1 MKGINREDT
10 EMDLHQH
17 FVIAVVKDLE
27 VQNGTTFEYMCQP
40 LMELLTDSEVILKG
54 HNLYLKPVG
63 YSVDLIK
70 DAKTVGQCGTD
81 EKYFTNGKPL
91 SDIEGCIKNSPGSKH
106 IYLFGNKRATGGEY
120 QAVKREIEIKYSRLH
135 VELYDA
141 QRIGE
146 VLYHNIFRTTQIE
159 RILRF
164 LPEAKRYYLI
174 MPQTNNVP
182 LPSPNYV
189 NRPEENEVYNLLEE
203 KQIVQVY
210 GLSGIGKSQLV
221 MSIAGKHGENYDT
234 VLWFDGDKVD
244 VNDIASIY
252 ANRLGESINLKTVLG
267 QFRILLVVDN
277 LNEGVRAF
285 MANFLDNNKKGSR
298 CVVTSLQ
305 KNLDEEHSFKLSYVD
320 DGISKQ
326 ILYSGTKRPTEEQ
339 AGRLLKEISGYPL
352 LLELAKN
359 TVDNGDF
366 SWDELIEISNLTG
379 ISDEERNVAFAERI
393 VGRYRDGYS
402 ELFNTIIMLSSL
414 RISSDF
420 LKSIDVFKLKA
431 LVRFAILQ
439 SNEEFSYQI
448 HIVVL
453 NAIRKV
459 MDKDTDANGFRQL
472 LYQYLRE
479 HVQKRDA
486 GLYVFMKIHGD
497 ACLGLAEKLE
507 PSDTLRHYI
516 VLAVCYTMDTYQN
529 HDRFIGMIDA
539 LNTDFE
545 KHEIDLNLLIERMEI
560 VQNKLY
566 LVSGKDESVKKQT
579 ILKDVDNLN
588 CLSHISDNQK
598 ALVCHHIGKW
608 LLTVHEEKDGEEYLK
623 KAIDIVPS
631 SYSSRLQ
638 LARLYN
644 RQNKKDGVI
653 QMIGELLKE
662 ETLKDVPVSVLLSAY
677 GLLAPSKYAD
687 LCKQYLDKQ
696 LETFVS
702 TVYASLSQGYTHTY
716 LELAKL
722 SRHLAYNYPEEYNQL
737 CSRLPLPLDI
747 ANDMRLRENYGN
759 IIAAQYRYCDNE
771 SEYRDRIFHKAEMY
785 LLMTNRDNDF
795 KRKNLFDLYIAAG
808 KADEAL
814 AEAETYENQNDIY
827 LHQGLSKVYRIK
839 DNYTEALKQIDYSI
853 ANEGDAYIAHK
864 SAFRHDKGLCMR
876 GLGDEKWLE
885 VMAEAIEMQPNE
897 KVKEQWR
904 REMTS

>member
-1 MKGINREDT
+1 LSEYFILEMG
-10 EMDLHQH
+10 MDLHQY
-17 FVIAVVKDLE
+17 FVKAVVKDLE
-27 VQNGTTFEYMCQP
+27 VQNGTNFEYMCQP
-40 LMELLTDSEVILKG
+40 LMEILTDSEVILKG
-54 HNLYLKPVG
+54 HNLYMKPVG

-91 SDIEGCIKNSPGSKH
+91 SDIEGCVKNSPGCKF
-106 IYLFGNKRATGGEY
+106 IYLFVNKRATGGEY
-120 QAVKREIEIKYSRLH
+120 QLIQREIEIKYCRLH

-146 VLYHNIFRTTQIE
+146 VLYHNIFRTTLIE

-189 NRPEENEVYNLLEE
+189 NRPEEVEVYNLLEE

-221 MSIAGKHGENYDT
+221 MSIAGKHGGNYDT
-234 VLWFDGDKVD
+234 VLWFDGDKVNA
-244 VNDIASIY
+244 NDFASIY
-252 ANRLGESINLKTVLG
+252 TNRLGESINLKTVLG

-298 CVVTSLQ
+298 CIVTSLQ

-366 SWDELIEISNLTG
+366 GWDELIEISNLTG

-402 ELFNTIIMLSSL
+402 DLFNTIIMLGSL
-414 RISSDF
+414 RISSGF
-420 LKSIDVFKLKA
+420 LKSIDVFKLKD

-439 SNEEFSYQI
+439 SNEEFSCQI
-448 HIVVL
+448 HVVVL

-459 MDKDTDANGFRQL
+459 MDKDRDANGFRQL
-472 LYQYLRE
+472 LYQYLRV

-486 GLYVFMKIHGD
+486 ELYVFMKIHGD
-497 ACLGLAEKLE
+497 ACLDLTEELE
-507 PSDTLRHYI
+507 PSDELRHYI
-516 VLAVCYTMDTYQN
+516 VLAVCYTMDTYQD

-560 VQNKLY
+560 VQNKQY
-566 LVSGKDESVKKQT
+566 IVSGKDESVKKQT
-579 ILKDVDNLN
+579 ILKDIDHLN
-588 CLSHISDNQK
+588 SLSYISDNQK
-598 ALVCHHIGKW
+598 ALVYHHIGKW
-608 LLTVHEEKDGEEYLK
+608 LLTIHEEKDGEEYLK
-623 KAIDIVPS
+623 KAIAIVPC

-644 RQNKKDGVI
+644 RQNRKDGVI

-662 ETLKDVPVSVLLSAY
+662 ESLKDVPVSVLLSAY

-687 LCKQYLDKQ
+687 LCKQFLDKQ
-696 LETFVS
+696 LDTFVS

-747 ANDMRLRENYGN
+747 ANDMRLRENYGI
-759 IIAAQYRYCDNE
+759 IIAAQFRYCNNE
-771 SEYRDRIFHKAEMY
+771 SEYRDRIFHKAEKY
-785 LLMTNRDNDF
+785 LLMTDRDNDF

-814 AEAETYENQNDIY
+814 AEAKTYDNQNDIY
-827 LHQGLSKVYRIK
+827 LHQGLSKVFRIK
-839 DNYTEALKQIDYSI
+839 GNYTEALKHIDYAI
-853 ANEGDAYIAHK
+853 ANENDAYIAHK
-864 SAFRHDKGLCMR
+864 SAFRHDKGLCLK
-876 GLGDEKWLE
+876 GLGDEKWQE

-897 KVKEQWR
+897 KVKSLWIG
-904 REMTS
+904 EMNS

>member
-1 MKGINREDT
+1 
-10 EMDLHQH
+10 MDLHQH
-17 FVIAVVKDLE
+17 FVKAVVKDLE

-252 ANRLGESINLKTVLG
+252 VNRLGESINLKTVLG

-326 ILYSGTKRPTEEQ
+326 ILHSGTKRPTEEQ

-420 LKSIDVFKLKA
+420 LKSIDVFKLKD

-472 LYQYLRE
+472 LYPYLSE
-479 HVQKRDA
+479 HVQKRDS

-497 ACLGLAEKLE
+497 ACLDLTEKLE
-507 PSDTLRHYI
+507 PSDELRHYI
-516 VLAVCYTMDTYQN
+516 VLAVCYTMDTYQD

-539 LNTDFE
+539 LNIDFE

-560 VQNKLY
+560 VQNKQY
-566 LVSGKDESVKKQT
+566 IVSGKDESVKKQT
-579 ILKDVDNLN
+579 VLKDIDHLN
-588 CLSHISDNQK
+588 SLSYISDNQK
-598 ALVCHHIGKW
+598 ALVYHHIGKW
-608 LLTVHEEKDGEEYLK
+608 LLAIHEEKDGEVYLK
-623 KAIDIVPS
+623 NAIDTVPS

-644 RQNKKDGVI
+644 RQNRKDGVI

-687 LCKQYLDKQ
+687 LCKQFLDKQ
-696 LETFVS
+696 LDTFVS

-722 SRHLAYNYPEEYNQL
+722 SRHLAYNFSDEYNQL
-737 CSRLPLPLDI
+737 CSRLPMPLDI
-747 ANDMRLRENYGN
+747 ENDMRLRENYGN
-759 IIAAQYRYCDNE
+759 IIAAQYRYCENGK
-771 SEYRDRIFHKAEMY
+771 EYKDRIFHKAESY

-814 AEAETYENQNDIY
+814 AEAKTYDNQNDIY
-827 LHQGLSKVYRIK
+827 MHQGLSKVYRIK
-839 DNYTEALKQIDYSI
+839 GDYAEALKQIDYSI
-853 ANEGDAYIAHK
+853 ANEGDVYIAHK
-864 SAFRHDKGLCMR
+864 SAFRHDKGLCMK

-904 REMTS
+904 REMSS

>member
-1 MKGINREDT
+1 
-10 EMDLHQH
+10 MDLHQH
-17 FVIAVVKDLE
+17 FVKAVVKDL
-27 VQNGTTFEYMCQP
+27 VMLNGTTFEYMCQP
-40 LMELLTDSEVILKG
+40 LMEILTDSEVILKG
-54 HNLYLKPVG
+54 HNLYMKPVG

-81 EKYFTNGKPL
+81 EKYFTDGKPL
-91 SDIEGCIKNSPGSKH
+91 SDIEGCIKNSPGCKH
-106 IYLFGNKRATGGEY
+106 IYLFGNKKATGGEY
-120 QAVKREIEIKYSRLH
+120 QAVQREIEIKYSRLH

-146 VLYHNIFRTTQIE
+146 VLFYNIFRTTQIE
-159 RILRF
+159 RILKY

-182 LPSPNYV
+182 LQSPNYV
-189 NRPEENEVYNLLEE
+189 RRPEEAEVLKLLEE
-203 KQIVQVY
+203 KLFVQVY
-210 GLSGIGKSQLV
+210 GLSGIGKSQLA
-221 MSIAGKHGENYDT
+221 MSIAGKHGDDYDT
-234 VLWFDGDKVD
+234 VLWFDGSKVD

-252 ANRLGESINLKTVLG
+252 ASRLGENINLKTVLE

-277 LNEGVRAF
+277 LNDGVRKF
-285 MANFLDNNKKGSR
+285 MMNFFDADKKGSR
-298 CVVTSLQ
+298 CIVTSLQ
-305 KNLDEEHSFKLSYVD
+305 KNLDEEHCCKLSYVD
-320 DGISKQ
+320 DGISMQ
-326 ILYSGTKRPTEEQ
+326 ILKSGAKRPSDEQ
-339 AGRLLKEISGYPL
+339 ARRLLKEISGYPL

-359 TVDNGDF
+359 SVDNGDF

-379 ISDEERNVAFAERI
+379 LPDEERNLVFAERI

-402 ELFNTIIMLSSL
+402 DLFNTIIMLDSL

-420 LKSIDVFKLKA
+420 LKSIDVFKLKD
-431 LVRFAILQ
+431 LERFAILQ
-439 SNEEFSYQI
+439 SNEEYCYQI
-448 HIVVL
+448 HVVVL
-453 NAIRKV
+453 NAIRRV
-459 MDKDTDANGFRQL
+459 MEKGSDENGFRKL
-472 LYQYLRE
+472 LYQYLRK

-497 ACLGLAEKLE
+497 ACLDLTEKLD
-507 PSDTLRHYI
+507 PSDELRHYI
-516 VLAVCYTMDTYQN
+516 VLAVCYTMDTYQD
-529 HDRFIGMIDA
+529 HDRFICMIDA
-539 LNTDFE
+539 LNIDIE
-545 KHEIDLNLLIERMEI
+545 KREVDLNLLIERMEI
-560 VQNKLY
+560 VQNKQY
-566 LVSGKDESVKKQT
+566 IVSNEDENVKKQN
-579 ILKDVDNLN
+579 IVKDIDL
-588 CLSHISDNQK
+588 LDSLTLISDKQK

-608 LLTVHEEKDGEEYLK
+608 LLTIYEEKDGEEYLK
-623 KAIDIVPS
+623 KAISIVPC

-644 RQNKKDGVI
+644 RQNRMDGVI
-653 QMIGELLKE
+653 QMIGELLNE
-662 ETLKDVPVSVLLSAY
+662 ETIKEVPVSVLLSAY

-687 LCKQYLDKQ
+687 LCKQYLDNQ
-696 LETFVS
+696 IDTFVT

-737 CSRLPLPLDI
+737 CSKLPLPLDI
-747 ANDMRLRENYGN
+747 ENDMRLRENYGN

-771 SEYRDRIFHKAEMY
+771 NEYRDRIFHKAEMY

-839 DNYTEALKQIDYSI
+839 GNYAEALKQIDYSI
-853 ANEGDAYIAHK
+853 ANEGDVYIAHK
-864 SAFRHDKGLCMR
+864 SAFRHDKGLCLK
-876 GLGDEKWLE
+876 GLGDPKWRDVIE
-885 VMAEAIEMQPNE
+885 EAIAMQPNE

-904 REMTS
+904 GEMSSKEDKNG